1 MKGAG
6 CGAKPEG
13 AVISL
18 LIKSVS
24 LDSEPVKSYFIF
36 YYLFTY
42 LFIGKLQA
50 SIFTR
55 SLEVRL
61 GMENHGHSQCCSMGN
76 GAGFLGLMLRMNVK
90 QEPSETKA
98 QGTYHKSQCA
108 IDFSTYYRYFLV

>member
-6 CGAKPEG
+6 YRASQMGQCF
-13 AVISL
+13 SC

-42 LFIGKLQA
+42 FLIGKLQA

-61 GMENHGHSQCCSMGN
+61 GMENQEHAQCCSMGY
-76 GAGFLGLMLRMNVK
+76 GAGFLGPDAEDECQAGTLRD
-90 QEPSETKA
+90 QSTGCLSPLPS
-98 QGTYHKSQCA
+98 
-108 IDFSTYYRYFLV
+108 